1 MSCPRLCRLRRK
13 LCGNRLKLPPTHGS
27 CCKGKG
33 RDDAE
38 GEDGRLLA
46 MTATS
51 YVTDDG
57 FRWRDRRTN
66 HHALR
71 YACGALAISAN
82 GVQLIYDPLNNLAS
96 LGFARLDD
104 FNRQFRAT
112 EAWLPL
118 AASTWNGYRIAIANS
133 TSVQRRARRRS
144 PRIRSVAVK
153 LALDSSGKIDEAFRI
168 APERILNNCWRRQEH
183 HLYSR
188 PVHSFGRR
196 RQQYSQE
203 RAYKADEQHMPRTS
217 FPSKNLKQFK
227 TSLLRAIGSAQSIPG
242 SPYHCIGV
250 SAKNG
255 HCTQK
260 RENLLAGP
268 RDQGN
273 VQEWP
278 GLCYIFENG

>member
-1 MSCPRLCRLRRK
+1 MR
-13 LCGNRLKLPPTHGS
+13 CGTP
-27 CCKGKG
+27 
-33 RDDAE
+33 A
-38 GEDGRLLA
+38 A
-46 MTATS
+46 
-51 YVTDDG
+51 
-57 FRWRDRRTN
+57 RWRSLPMAFSSSMIRSTT
-66 HHALR
+66 
-71 YACGALAISAN
+71 S
-82 GVQLIYDPLNNLAS
+82 Q

-112 EAWLPL
+112 EEAPIGCLHLERLPNSHCEL
-118 AASTWNGYRIAIANS
+118 HVRTAS
-133 TSVQRRARRRS
+133 RS
-144 PRIRSVAVK
+144 PTQPAHKNVAVK

-168 APERILNNCWRRQEH
+168 APERIFNNCWRRQEH

-227 TSLLRAIGSAQSIPG
+227 TSLLRAIGGAQSIPG

-268 RDQGN
+268 RDRGN

-278 GLCYIFENG
+278 GLCYIFENR